1 MIVVPLHQRLAL
13 VILAS
18 VVGFAVCWF
27 AATPFG
33 LTAPVAGLF
42 LFTQRRAALM
52 LYTVLGIAFA
62 GSVLVTCF
70 SIGGMRGVSLEWA
83 AFYAT
88 VICVGG
94 IVVAAMRATR
104 NEDALRAAQTIESV
118 VGNAWATDAA
128 GRFTYVTPAALTFL
142 GIRLDELN
150 ATSDYGDLGWKPVVH
165 PEDYETAAAVWRRC
179 LKTGEHYN
187 IEHRM
192 LRANGV
198 YSWGR
203 SSGQPVRDSR
213 GRITGWYGT
222 VIDSDISECSGVEA
236 GSSKL
241 SDMKDGTL
249 SESFPPLNEIHPHDR
264 PAATQA
270 SAYAFWTGVPQVMSF
285 RARQADGSYRFTEYR
300 VDPGYGVSVD
310 VAPMASRLDERWTI
324 SDSIGETAEAVRAA
338 KIIEALYGKAWAFDA
353 AGQFTYVTPTAQ
365 IAIDMTLDDLNA
377 PVRGGAFIDGGD
389 TGWSRGVHPEDYDH
403 AAAGLRRSLKTGDPW
418 NVEYR
423 MLRKNGEYVWHRIA
437 ARPTHDSQG
446 RITGWYGTSIDIDVY
461 KKTEAAL
468 IESKRKLQQLIDS
481 VPALIW
487 GLTPD
492 GTPSYVNKRFVEVTG
507 MSLEDITDSDNAPT
521 VRVLL
526 HPDDADLALKAI
538 GKSIATGQ
546 PYVQR
551 YRQRRADGSYHW
563 TETRAEPL
571 YDEDGNILQWYGVSV
586 DIHNLVLAQD
596 ALRESE
602 RMYRQLVET
611 LPAMVDC
618 AGPDGEPMYRS
629 RQLSKY
635 LGYDLEKL
643 SGKPLL
649 ASTLNQSVHPDELA
663 DVKEHYTHCLS
674 AGEPYARKHR
684 LRRFDGE
691 YRWME
696 TRAAAMRNAEGEI
709 VQWNVIC
716 LDIDGEVRAQE
727 KLRLAQESLARASQ
741 AASLAELSASIAHE
755 VNQPLAAIVANSFA
769 CHRWL
774 TASPPNLERAK
785 NTSERIIRDA
795 NSAADVVNRIRSLF
809 KQSVE
814 SRNVVALG
822 SVITEACDVIAEEAL
837 RRRIRMDIELNGDL
851 PPVLLDR
858 VQIQQVL
865 VNLIRNGMDA
875 MNSVTGERILGV
887 RVGSTEEVVQ
897 LEISDVGA
905 GVEFFDKIF
914 QPFFTTKERGMGM
927 GLAICR
933 SIVESH
939 GGKLWVENNQ
949 PCGSRFIFT
958 LPVEVKLTP

>member
-1 MIVVPLHQRLAL
+1 MIVVPRHQRLVL
-13 VILAS
+13 VIVTA
-18 VVGFAVCWF
+18 VVGISATWFTMTPLGLAVS
-27 AATPFG
+27 
-33 LTAPVAGLF
+33 VSSLF
-42 LFTQRRAALM
+42 LFTRGSTTVILN
-52 LYTVLGIAFA
+52 TVLVIALACAVLAA
-62 GSVLVTCF
+62 GAYTGDTRITALS
-70 SIGGMRGVSLEWA
+70 WA
-83 AFYAT
+83 ASFALA
-88 VICVGG
+88 VCIGA
-94 IVVAAMRATR
+94 IVSANSAVPANTARNVA
-104 NEDALRAAQTIESV
+104 QSIESV
-118 VGNAWATDAA
+118 VGNAWATDPE
-128 GRFTYVTPAALTFL
+128 GKFTYVTPAALTFL
-142 GIRLDELN
+142 GITLDELN
-150 ATSDYGDLGWKPVVH
+150 AASTDGDLGWKRVIH
-165 PEDYETAAAVWRRC
+165 PEDYSAAATTWRRC

-187 IEHRM
+187 VEHRM

-203 SSGQPVRDSR
+203 SSGQPLRDNV

-222 VIDSDISECSGVEA
+222 VIDSGISEDSNNETENPEFPEINETG
-236 GSSKL
+236 L
-241 SDMKDGTL
+241 SDN
-249 SESFPPLNEIHPHDR
+249 FPPLSAIHPHDR

-270 SAYAFWTGVPQVMSF
+270 SAYAFWTGVSQVMNF
-285 RARQADGSYRFTEYR
+285 RVRQTDGRYRLTEYR
-300 VDPGYGVSVD
+300 MDPGYNVSVD
-310 VAPMASRLDERWTI
+310 VTPLVSGPDGRWSI
-324 SDSIGETAEAVRAA
+324 SDSIGETAEAIRAA

-353 AGQFTYVTPTAQ
+353 AGHFTYVTPSAQ
-365 IAIDMTLDDLNA
+365 VAIDMTLDDLNA

-389 TGWSRGVHPEDYDH
+389 IGWSRGVHPEDYDH
-403 AAAGLRRSLKTGDPW
+403 AAAGLRHSLKTGDPW

-468 IESKRKLQQLIDS
+468 VESKRKLQQLIDS

-492 GTPSYVNKRFVEVTG
+492 GNPSYVNKRFVEVTG
-507 MSLEDITDSDNAPT
+507 MSLEDITGPDKSPT

-526 HPDDADLALKAI
+526 HPDDADEALDAI
-538 GKSIATGQ
+538 GRSLANGQ
-546 PYVQR
+546 PYIQR
-551 YRQRRADGSYHW
+551 YRQRRADGTYHW

-571 YDEDGNILQWYGVSV
+571 YDENGNILQWYGVSV
-586 DIHNLVLAQD
+586 DIHSLVLAQE

-618 AGPDGEPMYRS
+618 ASPDGEPMYRS
-629 RQLSKY
+629 RQLSRY
-635 LGYDLEKL
+635 LGYDLEDL
-643 SGKPLL
+643 NGKPLL
-649 ASTLNQSVHPDELA
+649 ASTLEQSVHPDDLA
-663 DVKEHYTHCLS
+663 GVKEHYGHCLS
-674 AGEPYARKHR
+674 TGEPYARKHR

-696 TRAAAMRNAEGEI
+696 TRAAAMRNAEGSI

-716 LDIDGEVRAQE
+716 LDIDGEIRAQE
-727 KLRLAQESLARASQ
+727 KLRLVQESLARASQ

-755 VNQPLAAIVANSFA
+755 VNQPLAAIVANSHA

-774 TASPPNLERAK
+774 TASPPNPERAK
-785 NTSERIIRDA
+785 ITAERIIRDA
-795 NSAADVVNRIRSLF
+795 NSAADVVSRIRSLF

-814 SRNVVALG
+814 TRNAMALG
-822 SVITEACDVIAEEAL
+822 SVVTEACDVIAEEAA
-837 RRRIRMDIELNGDL
+837 RRRVRMEIEIRDDL
-851 PPVLLDR
+851 PAVLVDR

-875 MNSVTGERILGV
+875 MNSVMDERILGV
-887 RVGSTEEVVQ
+887 YARRAENMVQ
-897 LEISDVGA
+897 LEISDTGC
-905 GVEFFDKIF
+905 GVQSSDKIF

-939 GGKLWVENNQ
+939 DGKLWVESNQ
-949 PCGSRFIFT
+949 PRGSRFIFT
-958 LPVEVKLTP
+958 LPVEVKAKT